1 MPICTLCGEENR
13 ASARFCYNCA
23 APLTAPRPSEED
35 QQWLAANLCAA
46 DASAPVPSTGKTG
59 PLPSLP
65 EEEISMDHQPTPPLF
80 AGRFALPE
88 GDHEGV
94 LTVVDTQPWRRCWAC
109 GSSANESGDTFCND
123 CGAALTER
131 EYQATICPT
140 ASLTGAALVATLTD
154 EAARE
159 VLPQIA
165 EQMQEEA
172 QVLTL
177 LHDSGRPALEPPL
190 DETTALM
197 VGATLAQLVDVLHQS
212 EIALGSVTPAD
223 LEAAPGGVRL
233 RSVPNL
239 RRFSAEERAAAVQS
253 DLTALAE
260 LLEQLTETPR
270 TTQRLTEDEAHQAI
284 SASDDGLL
292 VVLRQIRT
300 AELASADA
308 ISTRLRAILAD
319 RTEPLA
325 LRHIVGAYTDTGIV
339 RDHNED
345 SFLTLQLG
353 LNNSS
358 YLQHWGIYI
367 VSDGMGG
374 HAAGEVAS
382 GIAVRAT
389 AELLMHEYLIQ
400 AMQPDV
406 PFNQQ
411 AAQEI
416 VRKAVLRAND
426 AIVTESRNQGNDMG
440 ATMTMALVIGDRA
453 IIGNVGDSRGYIC
466 RDGKLQR
473 ITKDHS
479 LVQRLVDLGQ
489 ISLDDMYSHPQ
500 RNAILRSLGDRA
512 EVEVDVFS
520 ERVQPGDLLMICSD
534 GQWEMTR
541 DPEMERIMVREEDPQ
556 SACEILVAAAN
567 QAGGEDNIAVI
578 LVKFA

>member
-1 MPICTLCGEENR
+1 MPVCRLCGEENR

-23 APLTAPRPSEED
+23 APLTLPRPSEED
-35 QQWLAANLCAA
+35 QQWLASSLSDNEAG
-46 DASAPVPSTGKTG
+46 VTTPSTGKTG
-59 PLPSLP
+59 PLPCLP
-65 EEEISMDHQPTPPLF
+65 KEDIPMDQPTSPLF
-80 AGRFALPE
+80 AGRFALPA

-109 GSSANESGDTFCND
+109 GSAANESGDTFCND
-123 CGAALTER
+123 CGAALAER
-131 EYQATICPT
+131 EYQATICPST
-140 ASLTGAALVATLTD
+140 MPSGAALVAALDD
-154 EAARE
+154 EAVRE
-159 VLPQIA
+159 LLPQIA
-165 EQMQEEA
+165 EQIEAEE

-190 DETTALM
+190 DETTALT
-197 VGATLAQLVDVLHQS
+197 VGASLAQLVDFLHQA
-212 EIALGSVTPAD
+212 ELALGSVSPAD

-239 RRFSAEERAAAVQS
+239 RRMSAEERDAAVQS
-253 DLTALAE
+253 DLAALAE

-270 TTQRLTEDEAHQAI
+270 TTQRLTEDEAHQAL

-300 AELASADA
+300 AELASAAA
-308 ISTRLRAILAD
+308 INTRLRMILAD
-319 RTEPLA
+319 RTEPLP
-325 LRHIVGAYTDTGIV
+325 LRQIVGAYTDTGIV

-353 LNNSS
+353 LNNSNC
-358 YLQHWGIYI
+358 LQHWGVYL

-382 GIAVRAT
+382 GIAVRAA
-389 AELLMHEYLIQ
+389 AELLMHEYLVQ

-406 PFNQQ
+406 PYNQQ
-411 AAQEI
+411 AAQEL
-416 VRKAVLRAND
+416 VSKAVLRANA

-489 ISLDDMYSHPQ
+489 ISEDDMYSHPQ

-520 ERVQPGDLLMICSD
+520 ERVRPGDMLMLCSD

-541 DPEMERIMVREEDPQ
+541 DPEMERVMLREDDPQ
-556 SACEILVAAAN
+556 AACEVLVAAAN
-567 QAGGEDNIAVI
+567 QAGGEDNIVVV